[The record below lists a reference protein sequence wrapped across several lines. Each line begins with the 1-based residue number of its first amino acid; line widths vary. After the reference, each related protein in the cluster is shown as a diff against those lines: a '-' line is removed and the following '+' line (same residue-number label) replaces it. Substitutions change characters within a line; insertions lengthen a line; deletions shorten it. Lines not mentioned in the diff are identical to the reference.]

1 MAIQS
6 ELLNRTDLPI
16 SLRLSGVRDQ
26 IKTPE
31 DYNQVLDTLLKGSL
45 ADPQYYQQQY
55 SLVQ

>member
-6 ELLNRTDLPI
+6 ELLNRADLPI

-45 ADPQYYQQQY
+45 ADPQYYQQQ
-55 SLVQ
+55 